1 MESNAQTLLPKEE
14 QHASPGGHLFSQ
26 VCSPNVIKIG
36 AARPPSAILHWYAN
50 TVGARAR
57 VRNAWNSCVVFGAD
71 GSDDESLSKRARS
84 NWRRNGSDRGGSQVK
99 KARSLKTTVCGNI
112 IQEECDYLECVQII
126 PVLFDSLSVRERSH
140 KRIGLSPTKELHFT
154 KTNVIPK
161 QAKRSCCLVHP
172 LRSLLE

>member
-50 TVGARAR
+50 TVGAGAW
-57 VRNAWNSCVVFGAD
+57 VRNGWNSCVVLEAD
-71 GSDDESLSKRARS
+71 GSDDGSLSERVRS
-84 NWRRNGSDRGGSQVK
+84 KWRRNGSDGGGREVT
-99 KARSLKTTVCGNI
+99 KACSLKTTVYGNI
-112 IQEECDYLECVQII
+112 IQEEWDYLERVQII
-126 PVLFDSLSVRERSH
+126 PLGFDSLSVRERSH
-140 KRIGLSPTKELHFT
+140 ERIGLSPTWELHFM

-161 QAKRSCCLVHP
+161 
-172 LRSLLE
+172 